1 MSKKKGILNLG
12 ITYTG
17 LILGALSLLI
27 IQPKFLSKDEVGLLR
42 LIFSFSSILATII
55 PFGAGNIVVKYFPK
69 FKDINNGNNGFFGFV
84 LLFPLTG
91 YLIFSLLLILFK
103 EQIFNQYRTES
114 HLFVEYFIYVFPLTL
129 FLSITSCLNVYC
141 YSLFKPTLP
150 SFVNDLL
157 VRVVFILLILLRYF
171 QFISLNQL
179 VFSFA
184 ATYFLQTAILFIY
197 ILKID
202 NPKLIPNN
210 NIFKKET
217 LYPVV
222 AYGLIL
228 AFASLSSLSLRYI
241 DGIILAKYLPL
252 SQLAIYSVAAFIPT
266 IIEAPISVIEKMVNP
281 KISELLHNNN
291 FDALKK
297 VYYRNTSNL
306 LIIGCFIFLM
316 VTCNLDVLFYF
327 IPDYIQGKNIAIIIS
342 FSALFNMI
350 TGVNNA
356 IIFNSDNYK
365 KGTLLLTTLL
375 TIALAINIILIPKY
389 GLMGAALATAIASF
403 LYNLSKYFFILVKY
417 KLQPISKEMFGLT
430 IVTVMSFLFFEFVF
444 ESSFSNVFFV
454 AILKSVIIILSY
466 ILLIFS
472 FKLLELKNI
481 LNFIKKYH

>member
-1 MSKKKGILNLG
+1 MCFVLMAFYFLVISPDVYHKHFYVFVFLLAYATIIELQNCLLFLPAGLYSIQTKKMKFELMKRNLKAF
-12 ITYTG
+12 G
-17 LILGALSLLI
+17 LSALI
-27 IQPKFLSKDEVGLLR
+27 VVATLSAV
-42 LIFSFSSILATII
+42 IFSFFGLNL
-55 PFGAGNIVVKYFPK
+55 PF
-69 FKDINNGNNGFFGFV
+69 
-84 LLFPLTG
+84 
-91 YLIFSLLLILFK
+91 
-103 EQIFNQYRTES
+103 
-114 HLFVEYFIYVFPLTL
+114 FPLTL

-217 LYPVV
+217 LYPVL